1 MTYLCSISQCMGR
14 IYSCVE
20 INKMTLTIKCLFFE
34 KMKQD
39 VKNKSCANNEENWYS
54 KKFRNIAKSLP
65 LLQAFKNY
73 YRLKNMLVCHHPGP
87 LFPEHPA
94 GQEFFFFFPFEM
106 EKRALILIYLTWF
119 SSSSLSSISF
129 VSFFSNVHTA
139 IINLAYFNPR
149 NIELAD

>member
-14 IYSCVE
+14 IYLCVE

-34 KMKQD
+34 RMKQD

-94 GQEFFFFFPFEM
+94 GQEFFFFSFWDGKKSIDPYLLNLIFEFF
-106 EKRALILIYLTWF
+106 ALLH
-119 SSSSLSSISF
+119 
-129 VSFFSNVHTA
+129 FFCFLLQQCTHCH
-139 IINLAYFNPR
+139 Y
-149 NIELAD
+149 

>member
-14 IYSCVE
+14 IYLCVE

-34 KMKQD
+34 RMKQD

-94 GQEFFFFFPFEM
+94 GQEFFFFFVLRWKKEHWS
-106 EKRALILIYLTWF
+106 LLTWF

-149 NIELAD
+149 NLELAD